1 MAEIEAMSLNANMHQ
16 VSLRE
21 KTLLKTYLQVDMNE
35 FFQ

>member
-21 KTLLKTYLQVDMNE
+21 KTLLKTYL
-35 FFQ
+35 